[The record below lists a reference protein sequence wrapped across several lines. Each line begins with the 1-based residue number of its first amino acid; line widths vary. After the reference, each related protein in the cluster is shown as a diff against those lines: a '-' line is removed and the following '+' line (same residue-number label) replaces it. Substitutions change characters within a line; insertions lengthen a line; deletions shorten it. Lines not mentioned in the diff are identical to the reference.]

1 MSSYMI
7 FFLIMNFS
15 PDMCLSFLD
24 LFRFQVALYYIKE
37 KKIECG
43 GSVINPGVVNVKNLV
58 LINPLKRN
66 A

>member
-1 MSSYMI
+1 MK
-7 FFLIMNFS
+7 FS
-15 PDMCLSFLD
+15 QDMCLSFLD

-43 GSVINPGVVNVKNLV
+43 GSVINPGVVNVKNLFV